1 MKRSESYYQSKYSNN
16 NYSKDYAKS
25 YSGQSFFRSREEEPP
40 KNVLE
45 DQSSKSQEILIQT
58 SEECLKYT
66 PKNFHGGQIAEHIQ
80 EWQKL
85 TSDRFVLQ
93 VVRGDTKEFENDIP
107 VKHNAKNLSFSPEE
121 EVEIQV
127 ILEEMLHKQ
136 IIRETTH
143 ESTEFVS
150 PIFIVKKPDGGTRL
164 ILNLKELNEF
174 VKYEHFKMDGIKT
187 IINMVTRNCFMVT
200 MDLKDAYFSVAISRL
215 FQKFLRFK

>member
-1 MKRSESYYQSKYSNN
+1 MKRSESYCQSKYSNN

-45 DQSSKSQEILIQT
+45 DQSSKSQEILIPT

-121 EVEIQV
+121 EVEIQI

-136 IIRETTH
+136 FIRETNH
-143 ESTEFVS
+143 
-150 PIFIVKKPDGGTRL
+150 
-164 ILNLKELNEF
+164 
-174 VKYEHFKMDGIKT
+174 
-187 IINMVTRNCFMVT
+187 
-200 MDLKDAYFSVAISRL
+200 
-215 FQKFLRFK
+215 